1 MSAEFSVA
9 VFYECSDGALRWSSS
24 PGVIPRG
31 ADAKSGKIQRITI
44 TEGDHTVFEWTYG
57 KGITFK

>member
-9 VFYECSDGALRWSSS
+9 VFYECWMGPGDAVELA
-24 PGVIPRG
+24 GVIHRG

>member
-1 MSAEFSVA
+1 MNAGWA
-9 VFYECSDGALRWSSS
+9 RRCGRA
-24 PGVIPRG
+24 PGVIHRG

-44 TEGDHTVFEWTYG
+44 TKGDHPVFEWTYG

>member
-1 MSAEFSVA
+1 M
-9 VFYECSDGALRWSSS
+9 FYERWMG
-24 PGVIPRG
+24 PGDAVELAGVIHRG

-44 TEGDHTVFEWTYG
+44 TEGDHPVFEWTYG